1 MFFMAEEEKEEM
13 TEEKHEKDIYDEK
26 EVEEELDNDEISSEE
41 AGFMEGYDRDVE
53 KKSKEEKEE

>member
-1 MFFMAEEEKEEM
+1 MAEEEKEEM